1 MTSKK
6 ESVSRLSDLLRSWL
20 QSAERLFHALVG
32 VVFLFFTLAG
42 ASVSYSEWKVYLHSP
57 ATGLVRL
64 SLLLGFTVLLFGCC
78 LYSFLK
84 ARSVR

>member
-1 MTSKK
+1 MG
-6 ESVSRLSDLLRSWL
+6 RLSDLFRSWL
-20 QSAERLFHALVG
+20 QAAERLFHALVG

-42 ASVSYSEWKVYLHSP
+42 ASVAYSEWQSYQHSP
-57 ATGLVRL
+57 STGVVRL
-64 SLLLGFTVLLFGCC
+64 SMLAGFTVLLFVCC

>member
-1 MTSKK
+1 M
-6 ESVSRLSDLLRSWL
+6 SRLSDLLRSWL

-42 ASVSYSEWKVYLHSP
+42 ASVSYSEWQFYQHSP
-57 ATGLVRL
+57 STGVIRL
-64 SLLLGFTVLLFGCC
+64 SLLAGFTLLLFVCC